1 MFRVDSGANMFVG
14 NQKQHFSRLIMKKI
28 GVELGTSSQG
38 YFEEGVGVIAVS
50 FPTYKDE
57 IFFLYPTYYSSTDK
71 YNTISTGALKSST
84 GFSSV
89 ILNAH
94 QHLELTSAEGKSF
107 KIPCTVIDDIDFI
120 SLHIHIIHKTPAKM
134 QKSKIK
140 QPQYKLMSLQP
151 VSITNK
157 SVVGTVLFSV
167 WLHEVYGHRSL
178 AILQLMVDKGYI
190 KGPGL
195 PCKL

>member
-38 YFEEGVGVIAVS
+38 YFEGVGVIAVS

-84 GFSSV
+84 DSKPMTMGQSTKS
-89 ILNAH
+89 LNALKRKFV
-94 QHLELTSAEGKSF
+94 Q
-107 KIPCTVIDDIDFI
+107 
-120 SLHIHIIHKTPAKM
+120 
-134 QKSKIK
+134 QKSK
-140 QPQYKLMSLQP
+140 
-151 VSITNK
+151 
-157 SVVGTVLFSV
+157 
-167 WLHEVYGHRSL
+167 
-178 AILQLMVDKGYI
+178 
-190 KGPGL
+190 
-195 PCKL
+195 